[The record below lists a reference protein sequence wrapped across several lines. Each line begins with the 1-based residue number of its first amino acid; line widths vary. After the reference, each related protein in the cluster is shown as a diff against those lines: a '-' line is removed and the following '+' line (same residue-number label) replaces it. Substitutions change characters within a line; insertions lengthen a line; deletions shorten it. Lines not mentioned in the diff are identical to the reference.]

1 MAATLTNCTKA
12 ALCVTTMSIDEAD
25 RAPTATCRSGS
36 AMLAGIAKST
46 MVRAGMVL
54 ACALAAASPCTAQ
67 DGAFTT
73 ARQMAGGVN
82 ILGYDGIWDG
92 GADAPFKQRYFKMIR
107 DAGFHHVRINLSA
120 FKYMDSR
127 NELDPRVLAR
137 LDWVLEQA
145 ATNDL
150 IPVID
155 EHDYDQCQRN
165 PDDCAVKLL
174 AFWKRLADQYANRF
188 PAAVF
193 ELLNEPGGKMTA
205 AWWNAFIQS
214 ALQVIRANN
223 PQRTVIVAA
232 INSDD
237 PLEIRKLQL
246 PPQDRNI
253 IVTVH
258 YYKPMQFTHQ
268 GAPWSWRFALLRDI
282 VWGSEDDKSRVTS
295 DLETIAAWGKEKA
308 RPIYLGEFGVYEG
321 APMDARVRYTSFVAH
336 TAERLGWPWAYWQ
349 FDHDFALFDGDT
361 GEWITPLINGLMS
374 HNADDETP
382 ERADDSR
389 RRTTP

>member
-1 MAATLTNCTKA
+1 
-12 ALCVTTMSIDEAD
+12 
-25 RAPTATCRSGS
+25 
-36 AMLAGIAKST
+36 MLAGTAKSAILNLA
-46 MVRAGMVL
+46 VIVL
-54 ACALAAASPCTAQ
+54 LALAAPSPCPAQ
-67 DGAFTT
+67 DNAVAT
-73 ARQMAGGVN
+73 AKRMAAGVN

-92 GADAPFKQRYFKMIR
+92 GVDAPFKQRYFKMIR

-127 NELDPRVLAR
+127 DELDLRVLAR

-145 ATNDL
+145 TANDL
-150 IPVID
+150 VPVID
-155 EHDYDQCQRN
+155 EHDYDRCQRD
-165 PDDCAVKLL
+165 PDDCGIKLR
-174 AFWKRLADQYANRF
+174 AFWKQLADHYANRF

-193 ELLNEPGGKMTA
+193 ELLNEPGGKITA

-214 ALQVIRANN
+214 TMPVIQAHN

-232 INSDD
+232 INSED

-258 YYKPMQFTHQ
+258 YYKPITFTHQ

-282 VWGSEDDKSRVTS
+282 DWGSEDDKRQVTS
-295 DLETIAAWGKEKA
+295 DLETIDGWAKEQA
-308 RPIYLGEFGVYEG
+308 RPIYLGEFGAYEV
-321 APMDARVRYTSFVAH
+321 AAMAARVRYTSFLAH

-349 FDHDFALFDGDT
+349 FDHDFALFHPGTDQ
-361 GEWITPLINGLMS
+361 WVTPIVDGLMR
-374 HNADDETP
+374 HNARDDIP
-382 ERADDSR
+382 KHADDGSQR
-389 RRTTP
+389 ATP

>member
-1 MAATLTNCTKA
+1 M
-12 ALCVTTMSIDEAD
+12 
-25 RAPTATCRSGS
+25 G
-36 AMLAGIAKST
+36 
-46 MVRAGMVL
+46 
-54 ACALAAASPCTAQ
+54 
-67 DGAFTT
+67 
-73 ARQMAGGVN
+73 GGVN

-92 GADAPFKQRYFKMIR
+92 GVDAPFKQRYFKIIR

-127 NELDPRVLAR
+127 NDLDLRILTR

-145 ATNDL
+145 VANDL
-150 IPVID
+150 IPIID

-165 PDDCAVKLL
+165 PDDCGVKLL
-174 AFWKRLADQYANRF
+174 AFWKQLSYHYAGRF
-188 PAAVF
+188 PTAVF

-214 ALQVIRANN
+214 ALQAIRANN
-223 PQRTVIVAA
+223 AERTVIVAA
-232 INSDD
+232 INSED
-237 PLEIRKLQL
+237 PLEIRKLKL

-268 GAPWSWRFALLRDI
+268 GAPWSWRFALLRGID
-282 VWGSEDDKSRVTS
+282 WGSEDDKSRVTN
-295 DLETIAAWGKEKA
+295 DLEIIDAWAKEEA
-308 RPIYLGEFGVYEG
+308 RPVYLGEFGAYE
-321 APMDARVRYTSFVAH
+321 AAAMDARVRYTSFVAR

-349 FDHDFALFDGDT
+349 FDHDFALFHPDT
-361 GEWITPLINGLMS
+361 EQWVTPIISGLMP
-374 HNADDETP
+374 HNPHDGP
-382 ERADDSR
+382 PGRADYSS